1 MLSAAFVLSGLSMFG
16 GATKGVEVLAEEEE
30 EEEEE
35 VFEAAARREVE
46 DHVVVELDGDEKI

>member
-1 MLSAAFVLSGLSMFG
+1 VLSAVFVLSGLSMFG

-30 EEEEE
+30 VVKE

-46 DHVVVELDGDEKI
+46 DHVVVDSEGDEKI